1 MKVKLTSNQLDAVAK
16 YLADISKL
24 VFAASVLGF
33 FLPTGDTPVTVT
45 TFVMGSVVALTT
57 FVSGIYLVK

>member
-24 VFAASVLGF
+24 VFAATVLGF
-33 FLPTGDTPVTVT
+33 FLRTGDIPVTVT

-57 FVSGIYLVK
+57 FVSSIYLVK

>member
-1 MKVKLTSNQLDAVAK
+1 MKLKLTNNQLDAVAK

-33 FLPTGDTPVTVT
+33 FIPIGTQPIGIITFIVGIVVTAT
-45 TFVMGSVVALTT
+45 TFTSSVYLT
-57 FVSGIYLVK
+57 K